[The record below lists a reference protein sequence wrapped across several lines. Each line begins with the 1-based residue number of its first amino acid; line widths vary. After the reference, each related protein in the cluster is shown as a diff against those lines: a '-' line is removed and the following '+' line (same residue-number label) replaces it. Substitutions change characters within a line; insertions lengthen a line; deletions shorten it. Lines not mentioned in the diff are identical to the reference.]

1 MESNRMAT
9 WWIKWEDLNWPI
21 PDNVEKVKRRA
32 EEFAKANIS
41 AAIIFGTHFRW
52 DFMPFFPL
60 VHDYIATVA
69 EELHK
74 YNIKLFDHHS
84 VNMVHRYSNREEMR
98 HVMLHSGP
106 HLPFSPTFEAAKTWE
121 YKGKL
126 LNDWRTVD
134 ILTGKPAYYPMYAA
148 EGFCYNNP
156 DFKEA
161 YYDYAKNLVAE
172 TGIDGLSADDAANFL
187 GFKTCGCKHCR
198 ADFARRT
205 GIELPHVTD
214 NNFWGN
220 WDNPLWLSWIDMRF
234 EKSAEF
240 YTGLAGV
247 LPDNFIL
254 TATGGDSAGSHT
266 VQSSF
271 DGRRNFEKASYINI
285 ELTGNTPP
293 YKNDKLT
300 WNTPVAERFSTAS
313 HHQAVAAEKGIR
325 AFGTGF
331 AFTEATANIVWA
343 LNKILGSDVWVI
355 TLKPRLGLPE
365 NILDTLPD
373 EQHIVGKPFGFEANH
388 PELFKGE
395 LSGQLGVYFSYE
407 TRDHTMFG
415 AVTSGYCKDFEISLT
430 TLFDNGIC
438 PHTVFEFPKDTSR
451 YPLILVPS
459 PYKMREDE
467 LLALNTYLAAGG
479 KVVITGPSAVLE
491 CESRWSI
498 NNKVTI
504 ISEQAVEKN
513 VQSFDV
519 TPDWVKNVAFE
530 LSSEPDMWKEPVSGL
545 FYHPHR
551 ISDMENK
558 QSLIALCKKYCGAM
572 PVNVVKADGYLSSIF
587 ETDDSY
593 IVHLL
598 AADYDTDIDH
608 HLDEIR
614 YHRSRINYIN
624 KVEPAGVDRK
634 IIIEANSKPE
644 VYTPFNDEA
653 SDAVLKDGMCNVVLP
668 EKCAYAILKF
678 SK

>member
-271 DGRRNFEKASYINI
+271 DGRRNFEK
-285 ELTGNTPP
+285 
-293 YKNDKLT
+293 D
-300 WNTPVAERFSTAS
+300 
-313 HHQAVAAEKGIR
+313 
-325 AFGTGF
+325 
-331 AFTEATANIVWA
+331 
-343 LNKILGSDVWVI
+343 
-355 TLKPRLGLPE
+355 
-365 NILDTLPD
+365 
-373 EQHIVGKPFGFEANH
+373 
-388 PELFKGE
+388 
-395 LSGQLGVYFSYE
+395 
-407 TRDHTMFG
+407 
-415 AVTSGYCKDFEISLT
+415 
-430 TLFDNGIC
+430 
-438 PHTVFEFPKDTSR
+438 
-451 YPLILVPS
+451 
-459 PYKMREDE
+459 
-467 LLALNTYLAAGG
+467 
-479 KVVITGPSAVLE
+479 
-491 CESRWSI
+491 
-498 NNKVTI
+498 
-504 ISEQAVEKN
+504 
-513 VQSFDV
+513 
-519 TPDWVKNVAFE
+519 
-530 LSSEPDMWKEPVSGL
+530 
-545 FYHPHR
+545 
-551 ISDMENK
+551 
-558 QSLIALCKKYCGAM
+558 
-572 PVNVVKADGYLSSIF
+572 
-587 ETDDSY
+587 
-593 IVHLL
+593 
-598 AADYDTDIDH
+598 
-608 HLDEIR
+608 
-614 YHRSRINYIN
+614 
-624 KVEPAGVDRK
+624 
-634 IIIEANSKPE
+634 
-644 VYTPFNDEA
+644 
-653 SDAVLKDGMCNVVLP
+653 
-668 EKCAYAILKF
+668 
-678 SK
+678 